1 MFRWMV
7 LRGAMLLNDKPDF
20 EMKSELKQL
29 GSVLVLIFHFP
40 LKTQIDRQIRGI
52 GDVGSKY
59 PFPDS
64 GVNVFF
70 TASLLYINI
79 LTITTIVKNMSCV
92 L

>member
-1 MFRWMV
+1 
-7 LRGAMLLNDKPDF
+7 MLLNDKPDF

-29 GSVLVLIFHFP
+29 GSVLVLILFTFQLP
-40 LKTQIDRQIRGI
+40 LNTQIDCRIRGN
-52 GDVGSKY
+52 GNVGSKY

>member
-40 LKTQIDRQIRGI
+40 LKTQIDCQIRGI

>member
-1 MFRWMV
+1 
-7 LRGAMLLNDKPDF
+7 MLLNDKPDF
-20 EMKSELKQL
+20 EMKSELKQF
-29 GSVLVLIFHFP
+29 GSVLVLILFTIQLP
-40 LKTQIDRQIRGI
+40 LNTQIDCRIRGI